1 MRGLPRTQSRLP
13 RCLPRKKNRTIGL
26 PRSAGTFGISSLQKI
41 WSLPFT
47 LQPSR
52 QYHVYGRRVL
62 AQSLPGGVCLLLKA
76 IGASEGWR
84 NAIRYHTRS
93 LSQPATPIP
102 PLAGFSLPP
111 KALLQTELTCQSP
124 KIANWPRAVDA
135 GSDTLRDSARKSPNF
150 MQFYKIVPALLAASP
165 GVCLPRLPRP
175 VWDRAAGCSS
185 YARKTPILCNFMKKI
200 RAR

>member
-1 MRGLPRTQSRLP
+1 MRGLLSTTCWATAGCNSGSPLPCLGRRLVLSGIITQPAAQKYRDFRNQLAP
-13 RCLPRKKNRTIGL
+13 
-26 PRSAGTFGISSLQKI
+26 KI
-41 WSLPFT
+41 WSLPLT

-52 QYHVYGRRVL
+52 QYHVYRRRAL

-111 KALLQTELTCQSP
+111 KALLQTQATCQSP
-124 KIANWPRAVDA
+124 KIANWPRAVMPEVTPCVILL
-135 GSDTLRDSARKSPNF
+135 SKKPNF
-150 MQFYKIVPALLAASP
+150 MQFYKIVPASPSPPGWGPRGRGAAAMLQKSQF
-165 GVCLPRLPRP
+165 
-175 VWDRAAGCSS
+175 
-185 YARKTPILCNFMKKI
+185 YAIL
-200 RAR
+200 